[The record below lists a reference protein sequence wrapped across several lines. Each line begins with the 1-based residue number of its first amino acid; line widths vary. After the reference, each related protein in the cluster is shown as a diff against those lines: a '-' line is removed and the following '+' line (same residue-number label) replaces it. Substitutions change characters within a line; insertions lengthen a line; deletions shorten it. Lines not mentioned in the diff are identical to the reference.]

1 MKTLFFLPILMFL
14 CMADFAF
21 SQCSVNFGS
30 NAGTL
35 NFSTYSGDIVHAIAG
50 ETYRLDSFDV
60 WQDDS
65 NKVLSCSSS
74 GGLWDFSVELKILPT
89 FDVYQGAVIDSLA
102 GVRHDIVQSNS
113 GLRGSLPFNTSGV
126 SESSTGDVRAYT
138 IQVRFADHVVVKA
151 SDFAVNFSSGNT
163 DASVFE
169 SCVIEFLDSLGQRY
183 APANFIGYYD
193 SVAPSRVDTACPTG
207 FVDSAGYIKNGTPWI
222 WTGNG
227 TFAAQSIHTVD
238 IDDVC
243 NPINGIRGAD
253 DDEQVNPVK
262 HAGLSIHHRIGGF
275 IFTVYT
281 EDVAGSAKDSGFS
294 SSKTSTNTIIT
305 STLNGFTISGSLP
318 VTWLAF
324 ELNEYQ
330 GATRI
335 GWSTASEL
343 NNSHFEVEKLGDNG
357 DFFKIGEVMGAGHA
371 SDIRHYEF
379 LDQNGCNFERY
390 YYRIKQVDFDGN
402 YRYSGVLSFR
412 SEYEKDVTIYPNPMN
427 QIGQFCFGND
437 VLKGGIFDPAGRIV
451 QEFDSIRKDACVV
464 LKTEGWQ
471 AGIYFIKV
479 IFENRSVYI
488 NRFVVSH

>member
-1 MKTLFFLPILMFL
+1 MKIRFFLPILFFL
-14 CMADFAF
+14 FMADFAF

-102 GVRHDIVQSNS
+102 GVRHDVVQSNS

-126 SESSTGDVRAYT
+126 SESSTGDVKAYT

-169 SCVIEFLDSLGQRY
+169 SCLIEFLDSQGQRY
-183 APANFIGYYD
+183 APATYTGYYD
-193 SVAPSRVDTACPTG
+193 SGAPTRVDTACPSG
-207 FVDSAGYIKNGTPWI
+207 FVDSAGYVKNSTPWK

-227 TFAAQSIHTVD
+227 TFAAQSNQTVD
-238 IDDVC
+238 INDVC
-243 NPINGIRGAD
+243 NPINGIRGAE
-253 DDEQVNPVK
+253 DDEQVNPVT
-262 HAGLSIHHRIGGF
+262 HAGLSIHDRIGGF
-275 IFTVYT
+275 SFTVYA
-281 EDVAGSAKDSGFS
+281 EDVAGSSSDSGFS
-294 SSKTSTNTIIT
+294 SSKTSTNTILT

-318 VTWLAF
+318 VTWLNF
-324 ELNEYQ
+324 DVKKFQ
-330 GATRI
+330 GATLI

-343 NNSHFEVEKLGDNG
+343 NNSHFEVEKFEDDIGFL
-357 DFFKIGEVMGAGHA
+357 KIGEVLGAGHA

-379 LDQNGCNFERY
+379 IDPYVYDFKGY
-390 YYRIKQVDFDGN
+390 YYRLKQVDFDGN
-402 YRYSGVLSFR
+402 YQYSEIRSFR
-412 SEYEKDVTIYPNPMN
+412 SDPEKEGVVFPNPMN
-427 QIGQFCFGND
+427 QIGQFCFGNY
-437 VLKGGIFDPAGRIV
+437 VLKGWIFDPEGRIV
-451 QEFDSIRKDACVV
+451 QEFDSIRKDACLT

-479 IFENRSVYI
+479 IFEDRSVYI